1 MKFDKND
8 IIVRCMADNFLPL
21 AMVYGLAVIL
31 HGNLTPGGG
40 FQGGTICATA
50 VLLIYLGHGFKITKN
65 SLNPHVMHANEALG
79 SIAYVAFALLG
90 VIFGYNFCCNVLA
103 HSGNIGDLWS
113 GGTIALM
120 NYAVGWKVFAGISLL
135 IMMMVSLLGVDSIDP
150 DERVDI
156 INEDGE
162 TEQNL
167 DKGGDVQ

>member
-21 AMVYGLAVIL
+21 ALMYGVAVIL

-50 VLLIYLGHGFKITKN
+50 VLLMYLGHGFKITKN
-65 SLNPHVMHANEALG
+65 SLNPHAMHVNEALG
-79 SIAYVAFALLG
+79 STTYVILAVLG
-90 VIFGYNFCCNVLA
+90 IIFGFNFCANVLYQ
-103 HSGNIGDLWS
+103 SGAIGELWS

-156 INEDGE
+156 INAEE
-162 TEQNL
+162 AAEPNL
-167 DKGGDVQ
+167 DKGVDVQ